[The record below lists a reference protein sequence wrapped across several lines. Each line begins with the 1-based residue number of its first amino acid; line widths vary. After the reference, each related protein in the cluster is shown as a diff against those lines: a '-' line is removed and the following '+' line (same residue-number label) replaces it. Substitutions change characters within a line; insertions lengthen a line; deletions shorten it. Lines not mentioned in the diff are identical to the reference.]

1 MAKGRFEV
9 SYSESD
15 VEKEIPGLA
24 GKTIASA
31 EVVHKGSEGL
41 LTLRFTDGTVK
52 RYGYNDL
59 GFWEEDFEGK
69 EVKPCRR

>member
-1 MAKGRFEV
+1 MGKQDRLQISGRLL
-9 SYSESD
+9 SR
-15 VEKEIPGLA
+15 
-24 GKTIASA
+24 KTIASA

-59 GFWEEDFEGK
+59 AFWEEDLEG
-69 EVKPCRR
+69 